1 MDMDMDIDMD
11 CGYTWGSKPPVY
23 GYMYIYDNR
32 YTFMYLQ
39 FSVLVQ
45 SLRKSHLNSLVPF
58 FLVYS
63 KVINIR
69 CSVENSKTTFLKN

>member
-1 MDMDMDIDMD
+1 MNMDMDIDMD

-39 FSVLVQ
+39 FSVLV
-45 SLRKSHLNSLVPF
+45 
-58 FLVYS
+58 
-63 KVINIR
+63 
-69 CSVENSKTTFLKN
+69 